1 MTGLEEARPRFE
13 ENNTQV
19 LAINPASVK
28 SHQNYSEKMGFNFP
42 ILSDPDAKVVDE
54 YKAAKSGGKG
64 VLRTVYALD
73 PKGRVIFAERGHAD
87 LDKVLDTIRSKS

>member
-1 MTGLEEARPRFE
+1 
-13 ENNTQV
+13 V

-42 ILSDPDAKVVDE
+42 ILSDPDRKALTE
-54 YKAAKSGGKG
+54 YKAAKADGKG

-87 LDKVLDTIRSKS
+87 LNKVLDTIKSHS